1 MIGSPRAWTWAA
13 LLVYCLWSVL
23 LISAN
28 PGLQYDE
35 ALLVLGSVH
44 MQNSPGILTLP
55 HDPDTWTCIAGR
67 CFPLMTVRYV
77 GAAKEYLC
85 LPLFAVFGPRAEVL
99 RLASMLLGL
108 IGIWGIAR
116 LLAAH
121 AGPRAAALT
130 AWVLAMHPA
139 YVDLTIFDNGTVA
152 VWMFAA
158 GLLAVAASRYLTEL
172 SNRSL
177 AVAARKPILSRAR
190 QQAGAAFLLGVAMGF
205 GIWARA
211 NFLWLLLAF
220 AVAAVLVLRR
230 RSLPPVVHLAA
241 MGAGG
246 VIGGAPFLIYQIVS
260 GGGTWEAI
268 GMFTTEETLAQKL
281 AVRWRMFSEVLL
293 SDREHRAIWDGP
305 PLPEWQV
312 WLFPAIVMAATLVC
326 LISRKP
332 LGRVFAL
339 AFLIMGSLLFFSRLP
354 VAEHHLIVLV
364 PLAAVISVLGAEIA
378 WNRRTRVAIVVAAVL
393 YFGSAL
399 HWQMSAWR
407 RITETGG
414 VGQWSDAV
422 YPLAEHL
429 MQNYPG
435 VEVRI
440 LDWGL
445 QNNLYLLTGGK
456 LRSREM
462 IEYPAG
468 AASRGGVFLIN
479 GPANRNFP
487 QATEAF
493 LKELETL
500 RAKVLR
506 YRVRQRNGTVY
517 AEIFDTRR

>member
-1 MIGSPRAWTWAA
+1 MIGSPRAWTRAA
-13 LLVYCLWSVL
+13 LLVYCFWSIL

-44 MQNSPGILTLP
+44 MQNSPAILTLP

-85 LPLFAVFGPRAEVL
+85 LPLFAIFGNCAEVL
-99 RLASMLLGL
+99 RLVSMLLGL

-121 AGPRAAALT
+121 AGPRTAALT

-139 YVDLTIFDNGTVA
+139 YVDLTIFDNGAVA
-152 VWMFAA
+152 IWMFAA
-158 GLLAVAASRYLTEL
+158 GLLAMAVSRYLTSPGL
-172 SNRSL
+172 R
-177 AVAARKPILSRAR
+177 AAL
-190 QQAGAAFLLGVAMGF
+190 LLGVAMGF

-211 NFLWLLLAF
+211 NFLWLLLA
-220 AVAAVLVLRR
+220 VAAALILVLRR
-230 RSLPPVVHLAA
+230 RALPPVAHLAA
-241 MGAGG
+241 IGAGG
-246 VIGGAPFLIYQIVS
+246 ATGGAPFLIYQIVS

-268 GMFTTEETLAQKL
+268 GMFATTETLWQKL
-281 AVRWRMFSEVLL
+281 ATRWAMFSEVLL
-293 SDREHRAIWDGP
+293 SDREHRAIWGGP
-305 PLPEWQV
+305 PLPDWQA
-312 WLFPAIVMAATLVC
+312 WLFPAIVLSATVVC
-326 LISRKP
+326 LASRKP
-332 LGRVFAL
+332 LARVFAL

-364 PLAAVISVLGAEIA
+364 PLAAVISVLGADIA
-378 WNRRTRVAIVVAAVL
+378 WNRRTRIAIVLAAVV
-393 YFGSAL
+393 YFGCAL

-407 RITETGG
+407 RISETGG

-429 MQNYPG
+429 MENYPG
-435 VEVRI
+435 VELKI

-445 QNNLYLLTGGK
+445 QNNLYMLTGGK

-462 IEYPAG
+462 IDYPAG
-468 AASRGGVFLIN
+468 AAARGGVFLIN

-500 RAKVLR
+500 SPKARR
-506 YRVRQRNGTVY
+506 SRVRQRNGAVY
-517 AEIFDTRR
+517 AEIIDTRR